1 MDIDKLEKLPA
12 FLNSLKSRVNKLEV
26 DKLVPALVKDL
37 SKIKYLIL
45 ISYLQLL
52 LLMKLKKIP
61 NITNLATI
69 TDLTAREN
77 KIPDNSKCITTPEFN
92 RLTAEQFTARLKQT
106 HLETK
111 EDIAD
116 FVKKTDLD
124 DQLHLDKKVT
134 SNISKHLLIENESKK
149 LQDKVK
155 KLQTFDSSLFNS
167 QIYFFIYNL
176 IIT

>member
-12 FLNSLKSRVNKLEV
+12 SLNSLKSRVNKLEV

-124 DQLHLDKKVT
+124 DQLHLDTKVT

-149 LQDKVK
+149 LQDKVQ
-155 KLQTFDSSLFNS
+155 KLQTLDSSLFNS